1 MLVALAAPTV
11 MAFAGRFVVAGAQPG
26 PGSQML
32 GRGEPGRW
40 IGADFADDRRRAM
53 PCDPRD
59 RLVSSRWAQKG
70 CIICSTCSSSVGSS
84 SWSRWAGC
92 NRHIWGVMIVEARL
106 QRPLQIRDFRAHP
119 ALRLL
124 R

>member
-1 MLVALAAPTV
+1 
-11 MAFAGRFVVAGAQPG
+11 
-26 PGSQML
+26 ML
-32 GRGEPGRW
+32 GGGEPGCW
-40 IGADFADDRRRAM
+40 IGADFADDRRGAM

-70 CIICSTCSSSVGSS
+70 CIICSTCSSSS
-84 SWSRWAGC
+84 
-92 NRHIWGVMIVEARL
+92 MIVEARL